1 MSPAAGRPSGDGD
14 QLLLELPGE
23 EPAPAAPSLDAL
35 AVARLLRRH
44 PPTPEQRAVVEAGLE
59 PLLVVA
65 GAGSGKTETMA
76 ARVVQLVVSGQ
87 VAPDRVLG
95 LTFTRKAA
103 GELAERVRVRLRGLR
118 AALAARGDGALVV
131 PEGEPVVATYHSYAA
146 GVLAEHGLR
155 VGVEP
160 GARVL
165 GEAAA
170 WQLASEVVERWTGD
184 LPGVDS
190 AVSTVVQGVLALAAE
205 GAEHLVEPEALD
217 AALGEVLERVG
228 YLPKDDAGGAP
239 ARPTPSSPVGRAVS
253 ALRARRALVPLL
265 HAYAERKAAAEALD
279 FGDQVR
285 LAARAAARAPAVGA
299 VERGRYDVVLLDEYQ
314 DTSHAQLELLRHLF
328 GGGHPVTAVGDPH
341 QSIYGFRGA
350 SAGTLERFPAQFP
363 RADGAPA
370 PVLHLS
376 TSWRNDEEVLVAANA
391 VSAPLRGPVPDPVG
405 TDPVDADPVDAA
417 PVGTDPVGTDPVDAA
432 PVVPAPAGAD
442 PATGSG
448 PAVPGPGRS
457 RGTGAPLVPPL
468 AARPEAGR
476 GEVRASWSATSV
488 AEADALAEG
497 VERAWRAPGGQ
508 PTAAVLC
515 RRRAQIPAVEQALRA
530 RGLPVEVVGMGG
542 LLERPEVLDVLAV
555 LRVLHDPGRG
565 DALARLLTG
574 PRWHLGPRD
583 LRALG
588 RWARRLADDPVGAVE
603 PAPEA
608 DPAGEV
614 GPEGVPSAED
624 AGAPGTRRDRP
635 EPSEAAGLVEALA
648 ALAGDRPGSGP
659 QRGLSPEGHRR
670 LVRLARE
677 LAGLRA
683 RSGQP
688 LPDLVA
694 DVVRTTH
701 LDVELAAAPGA
712 SPSSARAQLDALT
725 EVAASFT
732 ESARGASLGGF
743 LAWVDAAAAR
753 ERGLEQAEEDDP
765 VGEPDEVEPS
775 RTAVQVL
782 TVHAA
787 KGLEWDVVAVPGLAE
802 GTFPSRVG
810 GGRAGA
816 PDTGSGWLVGLD
828 ALPYDLRGD
837 AASLP
842 RWQWG
847 TARSLEELTARTT
860 AFQQDCGAH
869 AVDEERRL
877 AYVALTRARHLLLLS
892 GASWTPGRKTPVR
905 PSRFLLEVAAAL
917 GPDVLADLER
927 SAAETGEGA
936 PPPDAV
942 TAPWPDPSGP
952 PEALRGA
959 AEAVRAVL
967 AGASSGTAPLGE
979 QPATEWTREVDLL
992 LAERAAARRPV
1003 RDVEL
1008 PAHLS
1013 ASRVVAMARDPQAL
1027 ALAVRRPMPAPPA
1040 RAARRG
1046 TAFHAWLEQRWGA
1059 AALVDLDDLPGA
1071 QDEGAA
1077 DDAALPAL
1085 QAAFEASEWASRVPV
1100 AVEVAVETPV
1110 DGTVLRGRVDAV
1122 FRTPSGGYEVVDWK
1136 TGRPPGAGDERA
1148 AAVQLAVYR
1157 LAWSRVVGVPLEDVS
1172 AAFFYAA
1179 TGSTV
1184 RPVEGLDEQALLAV
1198 LRSAPLEG

>member
-1 MSPAAGRPSGDGD
+1 MSGAGTTRGGAAPAAGAAGE
-14 QLLLELPGE
+14 QLGLDLPGPG
-23 EPAPAAPSLDAL
+23 PAPAPRVPDAL
-35 AVARLLRRH
+35 EVARLLRRH
-44 PPTPEQRAVVEAGLE
+44 PPTPEQRAVVEAAPE

-76 ARVVQLVVSGQ
+76 ARVVQLVVSGA

-103 GELAERVRVRLRGLR
+103 GELAERVRLRLRALR
-118 AALAARGDGALVV
+118 AALDPAGDASAPVV
-131 PEGEPVVATYHSYAA
+131 PDGEPVVATYHSYAA

-190 AVSTVVQGVLALAAE
+190 AVSTVVQGVLSLAAE
-205 GAEHLVEPEALD
+205 SAEHLVEPDELD
-217 AALGEVLERVG
+217 DALGEVLERVG
-228 YLPKDDAGGAP
+228 RLPKDEAGGAP
-239 ARPTPSSPVGRAVS
+239 ARPTPSSPLGKALG

-285 LAARAAARAPAVGA
+285 LAALAAARAPAVGA
-299 VERGRYDVVLLDEYQ
+299 AERARYGVVLLDEYQ
-314 DTSHAQLELLRHLF
+314 DTSHAQLELLRSLF

-350 SAGTLERFPAQFP
+350 SAGALERFGEHFP
-363 RADGAPA
+363 RADRTPA
-370 PVLHLS
+370 RVLHLS
-376 TSWRNDEEVLVAANA
+376 TSWRNDRAVLVAANA
-391 VSAPLRGPVPDPVG
+391 VSAPLRDG
-405 TDPVDADPVDAA
+405 
-417 PVGTDPVGTDPVDAA
+417 
-432 PVVPAPAGAD
+432 GAE
-442 PATGSG
+442 
-448 PAVPGPGRS
+448 
-457 RGTGAPLVPPL
+457 VPPL
-468 AARPEAGR
+468 GARPGAGP
-476 GEVRASWSATSV
+476 GEVRVRWSGTA
-488 AEADALAEG
+488 ADEAGALAAAVARE
-497 VERAWRAPGGQ
+497 WRADGPR

-530 RGLPVEVVGMGG
+530 EGLPVEVVGMGG

-574 PRWHLGPRD
+574 PRWRLGPRD

-588 RWARRLADDPVGAVE
+588 RWARRLAAEATGV
-603 PAPEA
+603 PAPA
-608 DPAGEV
+608 PAGPGLADDEEAHGP
-614 GPEGVPSAED
+614 GPEATAAPTSTGA
-624 AGAPGTRRDRP
+624 APGPARRDHP
-635 EPSEAAGLVEALA
+635 EPSEAGGLVEALA
-648 ALAGDRPGSGP
+648 SLVDDRPDGRG
-659 QRGLSPEGHRR
+659 RHGLSPEGHRR

-683 RSGQP
+683 RAGQP

-694 DVVRTTH
+694 DVVRAAA
-701 LDVELAAAPGA
+701 LDVELAAAPGTA
-712 SPSSARAQLDALT
+712 PSAARAQLDAFV
-725 EVAASFT
+725 EVAAAFADA
-732 ESARGASLGGF
+732 ARGASLGGF

-802 GTFPSRVG
+802 GTFPSRAG
-810 GGRAGA
+810 GGRASGAGA
-816 PDTGSGWLVGLD
+816 PADTASGWLVGLD
-828 ALPYDLRGD
+828 ALPYELRGD
-837 AASLP
+837 APSLP
-842 RWQWG
+842 RWAWR
-847 TARSLEELTARTT
+847 TATSLADLTALT
-860 AFQQDCGAH
+860 AAFKEECGAH
-869 AVDEERRL
+869 AVAEERRL
-877 AYVALTRARHLLLLS
+877 AYVALTRARRLILLS
-892 GASWTPGRKTPVR
+892 GASWTPGRSTPVR

-917 GPDVLADLER
+917 GAEVLDEVER
-927 SAAETGEGA
+927 AAAEAGDGV
-936 PPPDAV
+936 PPPERA
-942 TAPWPDPSGP
+942 TAPWPDPAGP
-952 PEALRGA
+952 PAALREA
-959 AEAVRAVL
+959 AAAVRA
-967 AGASSGTAPLGE
+967 AARAEGPA
-979 QPATEWTREVDLL
+979 PATEWTREVDLL

-1008 PAHLS
+1008 PPHLS
-1013 ASRVVAMARDPQAL
+1013 ASRLVALARDPGAL
-1027 ALAVRRPMPAPPA
+1027 ALAVRRPVPSPPA

-1059 AALVDLDDLPGA
+1059 APLVELDDLPGA

-1085 QAAFEASEWASRVPV
+1085 QARFEASEWASRTPV

-1110 DGTVLRGRVDAV
+1110 DGTVLRGRLDAV

-1136 TGRPPGAGDERA
+1136 TGRPPAAEDAAA

-1157 LAWSRVVGVPLEDVS
+1157 LAWSRVADVPLEQVS

-1179 TGSTV
+1179 TGTTV
-1184 RPVEGLDEQALLAV
+1184 RPVEGLDEAALVAV
-1198 LRSAPLEG
+1198 LRSAAVLPPEG

>member
-1 MSPAAGRPSGDGD
+1 VSAAAGRGRGGAGD

-23 EPAPAAPSLDAL
+23 EPAAPAPPPMDAL

-44 PPTPEQRAVVEAGLE
+44 APTPEQRAVVEAGLE

-87 VAPDRVLG
+87 VLPDRVLG

-118 AALAARGDGALVV
+118 AALAARGDGAGLVL

-205 GAEHLVEPEALD
+205 SAEHLVEPDELD
-217 AALGEVLERVG
+217 AALGEVLARVG
-228 YLPKDDAGGAP
+228 SLPKDDAGGAP
-239 ARPTPSSPVGRAVS
+239 ARPTPSSPVGKAVS

-265 HAYAERKAAAEALD
+265 HAYAARKAAAEALD

-285 LAARAAARAPAVGA
+285 LAARAASRAPAVGA

-314 DTSHAQLELLRHLF
+314 DTSHAQLELLRSLF

-376 TSWRNDEEVLVAANA
+376 TSWRNDEAVLVAANA
-391 VSAPLRGPVPDPVG
+391 VSAPLRGPVPEPVPDPGVPG
-405 TDPVDADPVDAA
+405 AA
-417 PVGTDPVGTDPVDAA
+417 GRA
-432 PVVPAPAGAD
+432 PAPSRLTAPARGAGA
-442 PATGSG
+442 P
-448 PAVPGPGRS
+448 
-457 RGTGAPLVPPL
+457 PLVPPL
-468 AARPEAGR
+468 AARPDAGA
-476 GEVRASWSATSV
+476 GEVRAAWSAT
-488 AEADALAEG
+488 AAGEADALAEA
-497 VERAWRAPGGQ
+497 VASAWGAPGER

-555 LRVLHDPGRG
+555 LRVLSDPGRG

-588 RWARRLADDPVGAVE
+588 RWARRLADDPVGAA
-603 PAPEA
+603 APPGTV
-608 DPAGEV
+608 DPATGADGSVEAAAGWPGGAVGE
-614 GPEGVPSAED
+614 PRD
-624 AGAPGTRRDRP
+624 RRDQRDRP

-648 ALAGDRPGSGP
+648 ALAGDRPDHRP
-659 QRGLSPEGHRR
+659 QRGLSAEGHGR

-677 LAGLRA
+677 LAGLRS

-701 LDVELAAAPGA
+701 LDVELAAVPGA

-725 EVAASFT
+725 EVAASFAD
-732 ESARGASLGGF
+732 SARGASLGGF

-802 GTFPSRVG
+802 GTFPSRAG

-816 PDTGSGWLVGLD
+816 ADTASGWLVGLD

-842 RWQWG
+842 SWAWG
-847 TARSLEELTARTT
+847 SARSLEELTALT
-860 AFQQDCGAH
+860 AAFRADCGAH

-877 AYVALTRARHLLLLS
+877 AYVALTRARRLLLLS
-892 GASWTPGRKTPVR
+892 GASWTPGRTTPVR

-917 GPDVLADLER
+917 GPDVLAELER
-927 SAAETGEGA
+927 AAAETGEGA
-936 PPPDAV
+936 PPPAAA
-942 TAPWPDPSGP
+942 TAPWPDPAGP
-952 PEALRGA
+952 PEPLRA
-959 AEAVRAVL
+959 AAQAVRDA
-967 AGASSGTAPLGE
+967 ARPAASGAP
-979 QPATEWTREVDLL
+979 PATEWSREVDLL
-992 LAERAAARRPV
+992 LAERADSRRPV

-1008 PAHLS
+1008 PGHLS

-1027 ALAVRRPMPAPPA
+1027 ALAVRRPLPAPPA

-1085 QAAFEASEWASRVPV
+1085 RAAFEASEWAARVPV
-1100 AVEVAVETPV
+1100 AVEVPVETPV

-1136 TGRPPGAGDERA
+1136 TGRPPGPQDERA

-1157 LAWSRVVGVPLEDVS
+1157 LAWSRLAGAPLEDVS

-1179 TGSTV
+1179 TGRTV
-1184 RPVEGLDEQALLAV
+1184 RPVEGLDERSLLAV
-1198 LRSAPLEG
+1198 LRSAPLER

>member
-1 MSPAAGRPSGDGD
+1 MSPARGRRAGDVSD

-23 EPAPAAPSLDAL
+23 EPVTPAAAPDAL

-44 PPTPEQRAVVEAGLE
+44 APTPEQRAVVEAGLE

-87 VAPDRVLG
+87 VLPDRVLG
-95 LTFTRKAA
+95 LTFTRRAA
-103 GELAERVRVRLRGLR
+103 GELAERVRLRLRGLR
-118 AALAARGDGALVV
+118 AALVERGDAGLVL

-205 GAEHLVEPEALD
+205 SAEHLVEPDELD

-228 YLPKDDAGGAP
+228 SLPKDDAGGAP
-239 ARPTPSSPVGRAVS
+239 ARPTPSSPVGRAVA

-265 HAYAERKAAAEALD
+265 HAYAARKAAAEALD

-285 LAARAAARAPAVGA
+285 LAARAASRAPAVGA

-350 SAGTLERFPAQFP
+350 SAGTLDRFPAQFP
-363 RADGAPA
+363 RADGSPA

-376 TSWRNDEEVLVAANA
+376 TSWRNDEQVLVAANA
-391 VSAPLRGPVPDPVG
+391 VSAALRGPAPDP
-405 TDPVDADPVDAA
+405 A
-417 PVGTDPVGTDPVDAA
+417 
-432 PVVPAPAGAD
+432 VPAPDRLEAAA
-442 PATGSG
+442 PA
-448 PAVPGPGRS
+448 PAAPAPAAPDTALPAPGRS
-457 RGTGAPLVPPL
+457 RAPGAPLVPPL
-468 AARPEAGR
+468 AARPDAGR
-476 GEVRASWSATSV
+476 GEVRTTWSATAA
-488 AEADALAEG
+488 AEADALAEAL
-497 VERAWRAPGGQ
+497 ERAWRVPGDQ

-555 LRVLHDPGRG
+555 LRVLHDPGLG
-565 DALARLLTG
+565 NALARLLTG

-588 RWARRLADDPVGAVE
+588 RWARRLADDPAGAGAPHA
-603 PAPEA
+603 PAA
-608 DPAGEV
+608 DPAEPDEEAAAVRPGA
-614 GPEGVPSAED
+614 GG
-624 AGAPGTRRDRP
+624 GAPGERRDRP

-648 ALAGDRPGSGP
+648 ALADDRPDGRP
-659 QRGLSPEGHRR
+659 QRGLSPQGHRR

-677 LAGLRA
+677 LAGLRS

-712 SPSSARAQLDALT
+712 SPSSSRAQLDALT
-725 EVAASFT
+725 EVAASFA

-787 KGLEWDVVAVPGLAE
+787 KGLEWDLVAVPGLAE
-802 GTFPSRVG
+802 GTFPSRAG
-810 GGRAGA
+810 GGRPGA
-816 PDTGSGWLVGLD
+816 ADTASGWLVGLD
-828 ALPYDLRGD
+828 ALPYALRGD

-842 RWQWG
+842 RWPWDG
-847 TARSLEELTARTT
+847 ARSLEELTALT
-860 AFQQDCGAH
+860 AAFREDCGAH

-877 AYVALTRARHLLLLS
+877 AYVALTRARRLLLLS
-892 GASWTPGRKTPVR
+892 GASWTPGRSTPVR
-905 PSRFLLEVAAAL
+905 PSRFLLEVARAL
-917 GPDVLADLER
+917 GPDVLDELER
-927 SAAETGEGA
+927 SAAQTEEGA
-936 PPPDAV
+936 PPPAPI
-942 TAPWPDPSGP
+942 TAPWPDPVDP
-952 PEALRGA
+952 PEALRAA
-959 AEAVRAVL
+959 AEAVR
-967 AGASSGTAPLGE
+967 GAARRAARGAP
-979 QPATEWTREVDLL
+979 PATGWTREVDLL
-992 LAERAAARRPV
+992 LAERAASRRPV

-1027 ALAVRRPMPAPPA
+1027 ALAVRRPMPSPPA

-1085 QAAFEASEWASRVPV
+1085 QAAFEASEWVSRVPV
-1100 AVEVAVETPV
+1100 AVEVPVETPV

-1136 TGRPPGAGDERA
+1136 TGRPPGPEDERA

-1157 LAWSRVVGVPLEDVS
+1157 LAWSRVVGAPLSEVS

-1179 TGSTV
+1179 TGRTV